1 MVVVRWLLKDGHD
14 GILIFDQVG
23 LQVANSKDWPSE
35 CTFVET
41 IEHEQFVEVIWNSR
55 RVVLLN
61 ADVVFIGFRGLMM
74 SKATNKN
81 SLRMI

>member
-35 CTFVET
+35 CTYVET
-41 IEHEQFVEVIWNSR
+41 IEHEQFVQVIWNSR

-61 ADVVFIGFRGLMM
+61 ADVVFHWVSGFDDVKGRDRK
-74 SKATNKN
+74 SVV
-81 SLRMI
+81 